1 MGIDVDRLKKTIRYS
16 EKSGPNT
23 ILESPKDTVPL
34 TYDVPNRL
42 TLQSKSIIKKVKSLA
57 LKVMQL
63 PRFKKFRI
71 IGIVVVLGIIFVS
84 SISLI
89 ILSSNHATKSSHPT
103 EQNKKPPFS
112 PLVPPGE
119 SQLSDLRGS
128 AYDSIHNSYTYD
140 DLYLGV
146 PIRVSEQ
153 PLTSGIPNT
162 SITVARVAVS
172 LHATSTINTDSGL
185 AYITANGTYGK
196 QTIVFSK
203 NNLLIFIQSS
213 DIIEQAAWSSYI
225 DNLK

>member
-1 MGIDVDRLKKTIRYS
+1 MRYS

-23 ILESPKDTVPL
+23 ILESSKDTVPL
-34 TYDVPNRL
+34 TYDVPNNGP
-42 TLQSKSIIKKVKSLA
+42 TLQSKSIIKKVKSLV
-57 LKVMQL
+57 LKATQL
-63 PRFKKFRI
+63 LRFKQFRI
-71 IGIVVVLGIIFVS
+71 IGIVVALSIIFVS

-89 ILSSNHATKSSHPT
+89 ILSSNHATKSSRT
-103 EQNKKPPFS
+103 TGQDKKPSFS
-112 PLVPPGE
+112 PLVPAGE

-128 AYDSIHNSYTYD
+128 AYDSTHNSYTYD

-153 PLTSGIPNT
+153 PLPNGNPNT
-162 SITVARVAVS
+162 SITVARVAAS

-185 AYITANGTYGK
+185 AYMTTSGTYGK

-203 NNLLIFIQSS
+203 NNLLFFIQSS

-225 DNLK
+225 DNLQ